1 MELASFR
8 TCCRTCIGK
17 PYPLC
22 TLKNSITRRQS
33 DIKVRRRNSAQELR
47 TATASF
53 HCREPTFLFKC
64 SQEDAVFK
72 VDESWNEDE
81 ETLFLERNGRVIASN
96 LKGTCL
102 FIVGMTSSIK
112 SAVAKKTSEVL
123 GYYFFDSEK
132 LVEQASGKSSAAWE
146 LKEKDEEGFRDS
158 ESEVL
163 RQLSSM
169 TRLVVS
175 TGDDAVVRSSNLGYM
190 RNGIIIWLDIPL
202 EALAKEMAAESVET
216 QGHFAQ
222 TTAGSYSQALE
233 RFTKLLEERK
243 GGYATADVKVSL
255 QKIVDESGDKDIFSL
270 TPTVIANEVLKGIS
284 KLLRYKELQ
293 QAASAPA
300 IQRNIR

>member
-8 TCCRTCIGK
+8 TCCRTYNGK
-17 PYPLC
+17 SYPLFN
-22 TLKNSITRRQS
+22 LKNTITRRQS
-33 DIKVRRRNSAQELR
+33 DVKWNRAQALR
-47 TATASF
+47 TVTTSLR
-53 HCREPTFLFKC
+53 CRLPTFSFKC
-64 SQEDAVFK
+64 SQEDAVSE
-72 VDESWNEDE
+72 VNESRNEDE

-96 LKGTCL
+96 LKGSCL
-102 FIVGMTSSIK
+102 FIVGMTTSIK
-112 SAVAKKTSEVL
+112 SAVAKKISEVL

-132 LVEQASGKSSAAWE
+132 LVEQASGESSAAWK

-175 TGDDAVVRSSNLGYM
+175 TGDGSVVRSSNLGYM
-190 RNGIIIWLDIPL
+190 RNGITIWLDIPL
-202 EALAKEMAAESVET
+202 EALAKEMVAERVET

-233 RFTKLLEERK
+233 RLSKLLEERK

-255 QKIVDESGDKDIFSL
+255 QKIVDESGYENIFSL